1 MNRLPST
8 ARVSR
13 LIRAGLPLA
22 VNVVL
27 SWTVLPFLLPP
38 FQGYSLSQL
47 FEVLLWQGMGM
58 VGWPFALLG
67 SLLSLASGSRP
78 DFASMLMLLVYP
90 LILGLVILIAISKK
104 PRRIAFVLLHVCITL
119 SFAVMWVSV
128 LNGYDFMTG

>member
-1 MNRLPST
+1 MQRQ
-8 ARVSR
+8 R
-13 LIRAGLPLA
+13 LIRPGLSLA
-22 VNVVL
+22 VNILL
-27 SWTVLPFLLPP
+27 SWTVLPFVLPP

-67 SLLSLASGSRP
+67 GLLSLAAGGSLSTVAALL
-78 DFASMLMLLVYP
+78 FMLVYP

-104 PRRIAFVLLHVCITL
+104 PRRIAFILLHVCITL
-119 SFAVMWVSV
+119 SFAVMWASV

>member
-1 MNRLPST
+1 MQRQ
-8 ARVSR
+8 R
-13 LIRAGLPLA
+13 LIRPGLSLA
-22 VNVVL
+22 VNILL
-27 SWTVLPFLLPP
+27 SWTLLPFLLPP

-67 SLLSLASGSRP
+67 GLLSLAAGGSLSTVAALL
-78 DFASMLMLLVYP
+78 FMLVYP

-104 PRRIAFVLLHVCITL
+104 PRRIAFILLHVCITL
-119 SFAVMWVSV
+119 SFAVMWASV